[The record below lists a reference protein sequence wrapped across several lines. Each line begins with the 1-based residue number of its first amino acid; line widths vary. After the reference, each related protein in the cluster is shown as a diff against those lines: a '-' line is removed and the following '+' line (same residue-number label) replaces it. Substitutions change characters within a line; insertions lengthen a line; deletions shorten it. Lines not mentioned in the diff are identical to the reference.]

1 MRFSWLPVAKDY
13 RRGSGGKEGSEPTCL
28 NLTRIKLFNIVSS
41 VRLSAGVTEV
51 DFHWQWPLP
60 MNTTTPM
67 NPTHTVH
74 EKKKKKKGT
83 IIYVIIFEH
92 LYTTN
97 PGTLSLLYS
106 LAKFKFLI
114 KHGQIHKESIHFTP
128 LLNASCQWQ
137 RSATCGLLL

>member
-1 MRFSWLPVAKDY
+1 M
-13 RRGSGGKEGSEPTCL
+13 
-28 NLTRIKLFNIVSS
+28 
-41 VRLSAGVTEV
+41 
-51 DFHWQWPLP
+51 
-60 MNTTTPM
+60 
-67 NPTHTVH
+67 